1 MYIAVDK
8 DGAIISYA
16 EEGMIEGGAK
26 VDNVPEGFFE
36 NYKRG
41 YYKFTNGRISLNPSY
56 KPYVEKEIEVNP
68 LKDIIKENED
78 LKRKVAELEKQI
90 AQDNVELKLAVAELA
105 EGL

>member
-26 VDNVPEGFFE
+26 VDEVPEGFFE

-41 YYKFTNGRISLNPSY
+41 YYKFVNGRISLNPSY
-56 KPYVEKEIEVNP
+56 KPYVTKEIEIDP
-68 LKDIIKENED
+68 LRNVVKENED
-78 LKRKVAELEKQI
+78 LKRKIAELEKRI
-90 AQDNVELKLAVAELA
+90 AQDNVNLKLAIAELA